1 MPIEYEPLEMLVGEV
16 TVRLAELL
24 APGER
29 ERAELLH
36 IPTQPLGRLAFKL
49 KFAVVQAELSLSVTL
64 TAKATNGVVRGER
77 GKGKLLNPVAAA
89 SREGPSTGKMSK
101 PFADPRFWAA
111 FILIGDPN

>member
-64 TAKATNGVVRGER
+64 TAKATGVPGATDWLCDGDIVT
-77 GKGKLLNPVAAA
+77 
-89 SREGPSTGKMSK
+89 TGLARVHVL
-101 PFADPRFWAA
+101 PPATT
-111 FILIGDPN
+111 